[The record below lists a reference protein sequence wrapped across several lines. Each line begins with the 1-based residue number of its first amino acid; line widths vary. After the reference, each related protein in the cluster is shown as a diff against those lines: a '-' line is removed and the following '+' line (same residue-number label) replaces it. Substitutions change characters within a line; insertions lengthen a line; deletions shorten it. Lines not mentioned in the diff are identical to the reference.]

1 MVTGMSVRM
10 ANVPALVA
18 LAAGVGLLAGC
29 GDTGARADVRA
40 VSEQFL
46 RALETHDD
54 AAACAAL
61 SRQARA
67 QLEDE
72 EGKPCPEAIGGLG
85 LQGSAVRRVQVFMT
99 SAKADLRDGDSLF
112 LSNGTDGW
120 RLDAIGCRPEGRK
133 PADRPYDCALEA

>member
-1 MVTGMSVRM
+1 
-10 ANVPALVA
+10 
-18 LAAGVGLLAGC
+18 VGLSSGC
-29 GDTGARADVRA
+29 GGGGARADVRA
-40 VSEQFL
+40 VSDRFL
-46 RALETHDD
+46 RALEAHDY
-54 AAACAAL
+54 AAACTAL

-72 EGKPCPEAIGGLG
+72 EGKPCAEAIGGFG

-99 SAKADLRDGDSLF
+99 DAKADLQDGDSLF

-120 RLDAIGCRPEGRK
+120 RLDAIGCRPQGGK